1 MAQVKAAYGKFSDVS
16 GTDVR
21 HVYDASGRL
30 LGVIRKIKGG
40 YRVYRT
46 ADGKTR
52 DKQYLSD
59 AFKTIRRQN

>member
-1 MAQVKAAYGKFSDVS
+1 MTTAKKAYGKFSDVS

-21 HVYDASGRL
+21 HVYDNSGKL
-30 LGVIRKIKGG
+30 LGIIRKISTG

-59 AFKTIRRQN
+59 AFKTIRRVN